1 MFDFLRRYQVL
12 VSSGILLLLAA
23 MLISANDRREE
34 RVDPFGRFVLEAIYP
49 LQLVVS
55 QITGGG
61 YSIWHNY
68 VQLVGVRAE
77 ADALRARVAV
87 LEGELTSLAEVEAA
101 NLRLRRLLEFRRTI
115 DERLVAARVIGSDA
129 SARER
134 TITLDKGE
142 RDGVARGAAV
152 LVPEGVVGHVFS
164 TSPGAARVLLISDR
178 NSGVDTIVQ
187 RTRVRGI
194 AEGGEG
200 VCNLKYVKRGA
211 DVREGDHVV
220 TSGLDGIF
228 PKGVLL
234 GDVVQ
239 VDTPKQGM
247 FQTIV
252 IEPRVVFDQLEEVL
266 VTTRQKP
273 DQQIE
278 PSTERPV
285 NGPTDELTHEAT
297 GEPTG
302 GRTDEP
308 TDEPTGEPTGGRTDE
323 PTDEPTGEQ
332 SGGRTDEPTD
342 GPTGEPIDD
351 PSEEPPPGGGEVKV
365 GLGFLPTLAV
375 VEQVERRLDQ
385 PRAAREKRLW
395 G

>member
-34 RVDPFGRFVLEAIYP
+34 RVDPLGRFVLEAVYP

-55 QITGGG
+55 RITGGG
-61 YSIWHNY
+61 YGIWHNY
-68 VQLVGVRAE
+68 VQLVGVQAE
-77 ADALRARVAV
+77 AEALRARVAV
-87 LEGELTSLAEVEAA
+87 LEGELTRLAEVEAA

-115 DERLVAARVIGSDA
+115 GERMVAARVIGWDA
-129 SARER
+129 SGRDR

-152 LVPEGVVGHVFS
+152 LVPEGVVGHVFN

-200 VCNLKYVKRGA
+200 ACNLKYVKRGA

-239 VDTPKQGM
+239 VNTPKQGM
-247 FQTIV
+247 FQTVI

-266 VTTRQKP
+266 VTTSQEPGR
-273 DQQIE
+273 QIE
-278 PSTERPV
+278 RSIEWPV
-285 NGPTDELTHEAT
+285 HG
-297 GEPTG
+297 
-302 GRTDEP
+302 P
-308 TDEPTGEPTGGRTDE
+308 TDEPTGEPT
-323 PTDEPTGEQ
+323 
-332 SGGRTDEPTD
+332 D
-342 GPTGEPIDD
+342 GPTGEPTDGPSDEPVDGPSDKPIDG
-351 PSEEPPPGGGEVKV
+351 PSEEPPPGGAEVKL
-365 GLGFLPTLAV
+365 GLMSLPTPAV
-375 VEQVERRLDQ
+375 VEQVEHRLDQ
-385 PRAAREKRLW
+385 PRAGREKRLS

>member
-55 QITGGG
+55 QVTGGG

-68 VQLVGVRAE
+68 AQLVGVRVEAE
-77 ADALRARVAV
+77 ALRARVAV
-87 LEGELTSLAEVEAA
+87 LEGELTRLAEVEAA

-115 DERLVAARVIGSDA
+115 GERLVAARVIGRDA
-129 SARER
+129 SARDR

-152 LVPEGVVGHVFS
+152 LVPEGVVGHVFH

-194 AEGGEG
+194 AEGGEEA
-200 VCNLKYVKRGA
+200 CNLKYVKRGA

-239 VDTPKQGM
+239 VITPKQGM
-247 FQTIV
+247 FQTIL

-266 VTTRQKP
+266 VTTSQEPDRQ
-273 DQQIE
+273 I
-278 PSTERPV
+278 ERPV
-285 NGPTDELTHEAT
+285 HGPI
-297 GEPTG
+297 
-302 GRTDEP
+302 DEP
-308 TDEPTGEPTGGRTDE
+308 TDQPVDQPG
-323 PTDEPTGEQ
+323 
-332 SGGRTDEPTD
+332 DEPTD
-342 GPTGEPIDD
+342 GP
-351 PSEEPPPGGGEVKV
+351 SEEPPPRGAEVKL
-365 GLGFLPTLAV
+365 GLRSLRTPAV
-375 VEQVERRLDQ
+375 VEQVEHRLDQ
-385 PRAAREKRLW
+385 PCAAREKRLS